1 MRRDIR
7 RQKRMDNT
15 VILSIVC
22 AILILVGIVT
32 YVIKNYLEKENN
44 SSLNLQEDLAILE
57 NADIKD
63 TSTEYGKTV
72 EESKEEIIDGETLKE
87 EKDSANTNKAE
98 NTTSTSKKAETKKE
112 ENSTNVVTTKPAQE
126 EKEKELT
133 FKAPVKGEIV
143 REYAVENLVYS
154 ETLKEWITHNGIDIK
169 ADKTTVVTAAA
180 PGKVYAIKNDP
191 RYGLTVII
199 EHDDGFKTV
208 YSNLLTAEFVVEGE
222 NVEEGQT
229 IGTVGSSGAFEISDD
244 YHLHFEMLKDDAYVN
259 PTTYINFD

>member
-44 SSLNLQEDLAILE
+44 SSLNLQKDLAILE

-87 EKDSANTNKAE
+87 EKDSTNTSKAE

-112 ENSTNVVTTKPAQE
+112 ENSTNVVTTKPVQE
-126 EKEKELT
+126 EKKKELT
-133 FKAPVKGEIV
+133 FKAPVKGEIL
-143 REYAVENLVYS
+143 REYAVDNLVYS

-222 NVEEGQT
+222 SVEEGQT
-229 IGTVGSSGAFEISDD
+229 IGTVGNSSAFEISDD

>member
-87 EKDSANTNKAE
+87 EKDSTNTSKAE

-112 ENSTNVVTTKPAQE
+112 ENSTNVVTTKPVQE
-126 EKEKELT
+126 EKKKELT
-133 FKAPVKGEIV
+133 FKAPVKGEIL

-229 IGTVGSSGAFEISDD
+229 IGTVGSSSAFEISDD
-244 YHLHFEMLKDDAYVN
+244 YHLHFEMLKDDIYVN
-259 PTTYINFD
+259 PMTYINLD